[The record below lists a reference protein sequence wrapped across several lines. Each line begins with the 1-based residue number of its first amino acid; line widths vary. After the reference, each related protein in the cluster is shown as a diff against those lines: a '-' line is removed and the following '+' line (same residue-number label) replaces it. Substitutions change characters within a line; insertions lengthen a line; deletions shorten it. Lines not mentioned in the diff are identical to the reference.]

1 MGYTPRETTDRG
13 SMSRE
18 ANQSRRDEREA
29 RERNERNRER
39 REEEARRKAAAQAE
53 QQQERERQERV
64 QREAYQAE
72 ARTIEAPPEEA
83 PTFVDNTLSAIR
95 TATLGISEEEAKQE
109 YKRYIQHMKNDPD
122 FQGERFENQFGQS
135 FANHAMNT
143 KVGSF
148 IDAMAD
154 MIPNPIAKAGAQ
166 LGGGLLSSSQ
176 SYDTNP
182 DIQSIANDIADA
194 RQMANFGDLAGFIN
208 PAFGAVAGGIVDH
221 FNAERVANI
230 SPHAREAYDALQAS
244 NNMPTFSDRGNRDRN
259 QSQGLLAPSGPTL
272 YYDNPVA
279 FEQQQGNHNWSSD
292 WLEQRR
298 RLMGMS

>member
-95 TATLGISEEEAKQE
+95 TATLGTSEEEAKQE

-122 FQGERFENQFGQS
+122 FQGERFESQFGQS

-148 IDAMAD
+148 LDPMAGAM
-154 MIPNPIAKAGAQ
+154 PNPIAQAGAQ
-166 LGGGLLSSSQ
+166 LGRGLLSSSLG
-176 SYDTNP
+176 YDTNP
-182 DIQSIANDIADA
+182 DIQSVANDIADE
-194 RQMANFGDLAGFIN
+194 RHMVNVGDALKLFDPLTGMLVG
-208 PAFGAVAGGIVDH
+208 GAIDH
-221 FNAERVANI
+221 YNAERVLDI
-230 SPHAREAYDALQAS
+230 SPYARDAYDAIQAS

-298 RLMGMS
+298 RLMGIS